1 MDQNQPVM
9 PHTENI
15 VMNSIASSRSKYFW
29 FSRCPQSTV
38 SRHLSK
44 YFCRNMMNEGCIFIY
59 KNLTASECI
68 FLTLHH
74 LMSNK
79 ISLLIYSLGHRG
91 KIFAE
96 IILSGLIYHR
106 IFHTS
111 NPKNRKICWALFIN
125 IVDTCNFQFLTF
137 WFDFKQWLNF
147 KKISPKTWTF
157 ADKLVHVKLYCTIS
171 LQKIIV

>member
-1 MDQNQPVM
+1 MMDQTQPVI
-9 PHTENI
+9 PHTENS
-15 VMNSIASSRSKYFW
+15 VMNSNASSRSKYFW

-68 FLTLHH
+68 FLTFHH

-91 KIFAE
+91 KIIRGNHTKWFNLPPHLSY
-96 IILSGLIYHR
+96 ILPEKSENMLSLIHKY
-106 IFHTS
+106 
-111 NPKNRKICWALFIN
+111 CW
-125 IVDTCNFQFLTF
+125 
-137 WFDFKQWLNF
+137 
-147 KKISPKTWTF
+147 
-157 ADKLVHVKLYCTIS
+157 YM
-171 LQKIIV
+171 